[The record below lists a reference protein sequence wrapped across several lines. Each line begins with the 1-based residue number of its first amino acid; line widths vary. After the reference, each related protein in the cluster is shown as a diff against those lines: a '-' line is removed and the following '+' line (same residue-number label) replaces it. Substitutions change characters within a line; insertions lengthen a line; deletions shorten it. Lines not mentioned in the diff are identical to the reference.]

1 MCFAVFIVSVKEYSK
16 VESYNILENVTIL
29 NMEKIKDELF
39 EVQATV
45 SIKDVKEV
53 ANIKEIEEEDKDYAK

>member
-1 MCFAVFIVSVKEYSK
+1 MEEVK
-16 VESYNILENVTIL
+16 
-29 NMEKIKDELF
+29 KDELF

-53 ANIKEIEEEDKDYAK
+53 AEVKEIKEDVKNYAK

>member
-1 MCFAVFIVSVKEYSK
+1 MEEVK
-16 VESYNILENVTIL
+16 
-29 NMEKIKDELF
+29 KDELF

-53 ANIKEIEEEDKDYAK
+53 AEVKEIKEEDDNYAKR

>member
-1 MCFAVFIVSVKEYSK
+1 MEEVK
-16 VESYNILENVTIL
+16 
-29 NMEKIKDELF
+29 KDELF

-53 ANIKEIEEEDKDYAK
+53 AEVKEIKEEDKNYAKR

>member
-1 MCFAVFIVSVKEYSK
+1 MEEVK
-16 VESYNILENVTIL
+16 
-29 NMEKIKDELF
+29 KDELF

-53 ANIKEIEEEDKDYAK
+53 AEIKEIKEEDNNYAK

>member
-1 MCFAVFIVSVKEYSK
+1 
-16 VESYNILENVTIL
+16 
-29 NMEKIKDELF
+29 MEKIKDELF

>member
-1 MCFAVFIVSVKEYSK
+1 MKEVK
-16 VESYNILENVTIL
+16 
-29 NMEKIKDELF
+29 KDELF

-53 ANIKEIEEEDKDYAK
+53 AEIKEIKEEDNNYAKW

>member
-1 MCFAVFIVSVKEYSK
+1 MEEVK
-16 VESYNILENVTIL
+16 
-29 NMEKIKDELF
+29 KDELF

-53 ANIKEIEEEDKDYAK
+53 AEVKEIKEGDDNYAKR

>member
-1 MCFAVFIVSVKEYSK
+1 MEEVK
-16 VESYNILENVTIL
+16 
-29 NMEKIKDELF
+29 KDELF

-53 ANIKEIEEEDKDYAK
+53 AEVKEIKEEDNNYAK

>member
-1 MCFAVFIVSVKEYSK
+1 MEEVK
-16 VESYNILENVTIL
+16 
-29 NMEKIKDELF
+29 KDELF

-53 ANIKEIEEEDKDYAK
+53 AEVKEIKEEDVNYAKR

>member
-1 MCFAVFIVSVKEYSK
+1 MEEVKQEY
-16 VESYNILENVTIL
+16 
-29 NMEKIKDELF
+29 LF

-53 ANIKEIEEEDKDYAK
+53 AEVKEIKEEDVNYAKR

>member
-1 MCFAVFIVSVKEYSK
+1 
-16 VESYNILENVTIL
+16 
-29 NMEKIKDELF
+29 MEVNKDELF

-53 ANIKEIEEEDKDYAK
+53 ADVKEIKDEDKNYAKR

>member
-1 MCFAVFIVSVKEYSK
+1 MEEVK
-16 VESYNILENVTIL
+16 
-29 NMEKIKDELF
+29 KDELF

-53 ANIKEIEEEDKDYAK
+53 AEVKEIKEEDNNYAKR

>member
-1 MCFAVFIVSVKEYSK
+1 MKEVK
-16 VESYNILENVTIL
+16 
-29 NMEKIKDELF
+29 KDELF

-53 ANIKEIEEEDKDYAK
+53 AEVKEIKEEDDNYAKR

>member
-1 MCFAVFIVSVKEYSK
+1 MKEVK
-16 VESYNILENVTIL
+16 
-29 NMEKIKDELF
+29 KDELF

-53 ANIKEIEEEDKDYAK
+53 AEVKEIKEEDVNYAKR